1 MPTSNG
7 FSSIIV
13 LVIGVILGA
22 LGLFIFQNFS
32 KYSIQLPK
40 ATSLSETIGQEAS
53 VLVEKVKGSKYH
65 SPDGTWWG
73 YNQSKIV
80 RHKDL
85 VFTYYIDNDD
95 DSSKTASRFVMM
107 KKAGEN
113 PWEQG
118 AIFPTS
124 RPGNLLVDSRGV
136 LHAFVFEPFNVSSND
151 SWGRIL
157 HYYFPDSAKGD
168 IENYKKEIVVDND
181 GTLETANIRVGA
193 AIGSDDTMVISF
205 GLTKFNSL
213 YKAQSEHIYFKKP
226 DEEVWN
232 HSFTDGLTSDFYYP
246 FTLVAG
252 NTVSLLPIQDD
263 FTGQGNPNIY
273 QKILFMQVKDG
284 VWNQEMIVDLS
295 NHDLAKSRPR
305 LLEQEDLYLDKF
317 GTIHILYKEFLDP
330 ENIFAATTHWHV
342 KGSLGNFKKE
352 QVKLDIPGVNWI
364 RLLEVDGSLYYLV
377 TTFGELFISPI
388 ENIKLTK
395 INLPSDVSNN
405 YPYISTPKS
414 GSTNGD
420 FVDVLLLGADKKLFK
435 DGKNTNYYV
444 KIPKSYFKP

>member
-273 QKILFMQVKDG
+273 QKI
-284 VWNQEMIVDLS
+284 
-295 NHDLAKSRPR
+295 
-305 LLEQEDLYLDKF
+305 
-317 GTIHILYKEFLDP
+317 ILY
-330 ENIFAATTHWHV
+330 
-342 KGSLGNFKKE
+342 
-352 QVKLDIPGVNWI
+352 
-364 RLLEVDGSLYYLV
+364 
-377 TTFGELFISPI
+377 
-388 ENIKLTK
+388 
-395 INLPSDVSNN
+395 N
-405 YPYISTPKS
+405 Y
-414 GSTNGD
+414 
-420 FVDVLLLGADKKLFK
+420 
-435 DGKNTNYYV
+435 
-444 KIPKSYFKP
+444 